1 MTTLMDGIS
10 KIQLYNTQIE
20 QLKAMDSNNPADV
33 SAALYSIEQG
43 FNEMLSNLMSTD
55 DDDDNDANDSNMFK
69 FLVESNQQTL
79 DNILALQ
86 NKQVDGL
93 Q

>member
-1 MTTLMDGIS
+1 MSTLMDGIG

-33 SAALYSIEQG
+33 SAALYSIEKS
-43 FNEMLSNLMSTD
+43 FNEMLNKFMSTND
-55 DDDDNDANDSNMFK
+55 DDDDSNSSNMFN
-69 FLVESNQQTL
+69 FLIESNQQTL
-79 DNILALQ
+79 NNILALQ
-86 NKQVDGL
+86 NNQ

>member
-1 MTTLMDGIS
+1 MTTLMDGIG

-20 QLKAMDSNNPADV
+20 QLRAMDSNNPADV
-33 SAALYSIEQG
+33 NAALYSIEKS
-43 FNEMLSNLMSTD
+43 FNEMLNKFMSTD
-55 DDDDNDANDSNMFK
+55 DDDDNKSNDSNMFN

-79 DNILALQ
+79 NNVLALQ
-86 NKQVDGL
+86 NIPVDGL